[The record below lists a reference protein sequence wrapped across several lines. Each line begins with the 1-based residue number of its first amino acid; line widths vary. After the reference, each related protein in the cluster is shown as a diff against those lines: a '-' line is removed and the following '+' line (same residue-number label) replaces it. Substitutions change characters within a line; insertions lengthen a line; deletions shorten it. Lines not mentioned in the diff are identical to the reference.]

1 LSAQNQQIYSTYGH
15 YSISKNLELNLPKT
29 QILIEKKENRF
40 SYYRK
45 NSEGQELQ
53 KSIPGKKDPLQIELA
68 PILPLNLPSK
78 KTNDL
83 MFLRLK
89 ESLFIEKNSTA
100 YIELEFPIEIGVF
113 LLNSDNTRDFFDCF
127 TCEPMHSRFA
137 LYGTPENGSLCM
149 YGKVAQLGDSE
160 KPEPYVFAK
169 IKATI
174 SNPLDEGA
182 SIGKL
187 VFPIGHHEI
196 YYLEN
201 TSDAHI
207 DDIDAKIKKE
217 LAGKIIEIQHVDLA
231 KKEKNWNLT
240 LRLKP
245 KWMKEVYIMD
255 KGFD

>member
-1 LSAQNQQIYSTYGH
+1 MEKNDYSGFGQYN
-15 YSISKNLELNLPKT
+15 ISDKLQLILPKT
-29 QILIEKKENRF
+29 HIIIEKKENRF

-45 NSEGQELQ
+45 NSEDQELR
-53 KSIPGKKDPLQIELA
+53 KSVPGKKDALQIELA
-68 PILPLNLPSK
+68 PVLPLNLPSK

-89 ESLFIEKNSTA
+89 ESIFIEKNSTVD
-100 YIELEFPIEIGVF
+100 ILLQFPIEIGVF
-113 LLNSDNTRDFFDCF
+113 VLNNDNTRDFFDCF

-137 LYGTPENGSLCM
+137 LYGTPENGNLCM
-149 YGKVAQLGDSE
+149 YGKVAQLEESE

-174 SNPLDEGA
+174 SNQLKEGV

-187 VFPIGHHEI
+187 IFPVGHHEM

-207 DDIDAKIKKE
+207 DDVAATVKKE
-217 LAGKIIEIQHVDLA
+217 SSGKIIEIRHVDLS
-231 KKEKNWNLT
+231 KKGKKWNIS

-245 KWMKEVYIMD
+245 KSIKEAYIMSR
-255 KGFD
+255 GFD